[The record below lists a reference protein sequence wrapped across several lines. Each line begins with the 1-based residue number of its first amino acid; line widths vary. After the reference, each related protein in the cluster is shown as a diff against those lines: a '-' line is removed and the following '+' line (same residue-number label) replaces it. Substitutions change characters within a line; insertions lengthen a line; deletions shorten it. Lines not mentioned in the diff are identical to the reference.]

1 MWYHVGFEKYK
12 SNQNQRALREREQS
26 LLNAILINASLLNM
40 EGSVREVLG
49 KHTVLKKKKKK
60 EKVFVLNCTF
70 SDSSVWVFNY
80 NQFVV
85 TVATMCSI
93 SI

>member
-1 MWYHVGFEKYK
+1 MGFEKYK

-49 KHTVLKKKKKK
+49 KHTVLKKKE
-60 EKVFVLNCTF
+60 EKRK
-70 SDSSVWVFNY
+70 SVCSELQILRQFCRGRC

-85 TVATMCSI
+85 TVVTVCRI